1 MYTPER
7 MLPPVILCYDFVLDF
22 TLLYG
27 YQSVVNH
34 LNSLKGHP
42 VSKFQLV
49 YNFENEDEIRVH
61 LDGSTRSAA
70 VVTAEPEVTA
80 GADVTVDADG
90 MPYDAEVHSES
101 RALTAAGLWKAQRGK
116 AAQAEAARAAF
127 KAKGGTVAPPA
138 DLPVTAAAMPG
149 LPTTAAAAAM
159 PGLPVAAV
167 SRAPVSFEAVVAKLT
182 DLMSRGKV
190 AATELGAI
198 YILAGAAGPEQFET
212 DETARAKLMD
222 ILVARDI

>member
-1 MYTPER
+1 M
-7 MLPPVILCYDFVLDF
+7 
-22 TLLYG
+22 
-27 YQSVVNH
+27 
-34 LNSLKGHP
+34 
-42 VSKFQLV
+42 SKFQLV
-49 YNFENEDEIRVH
+49 YNFETEDEIRAH
-61 LDGSTRSAA
+61 LDGSNRSVAA
-70 VVTAEPEVTA
+70 TPVAEPEVTA

-101 RALTAAGLWKAQRGK
+101 RAMTAAGLWKAQRGK

-127 KAKGGTVAPPA
+127 KAKGGTVAAPA
-138 DLPVTAAAMPG
+138 DLPTAAAMPG
-149 LPTTAAAAAM
+149 LPTTAAAM

-167 SRAPVSFEAVVAKLT
+167 SRAPVTFEAVVAKLT

-190 AATELGAI
+190 AATELGGI
-198 YILAGAAGPEQFET
+198 YALAGASGPEQFET

>member
-1 MYTPER
+1 M
-7 MLPPVILCYDFVLDF
+7 
-22 TLLYG
+22 
-27 YQSVVNH
+27 
-34 LNSLKGHP
+34 
-42 VSKFQLV
+42 SKFQLV
-49 YNFENEDEIRVH
+49 YNFENEDEIRAH
-61 LDGSTRSAA
+61 LDGSTRSAT

-127 KAKGGTVAPPA
+127 KAKGGTVAPRA

-149 LPTTAAAAAM
+149 LPTTAAAAM

-190 AATELGAI
+190 VPTELGAI
-198 YILAGAAGPEQFET
+198 YMLAGAAGPEQFET

>member
-1 MYTPER
+1 M
-7 MLPPVILCYDFVLDF
+7 
-22 TLLYG
+22 
-27 YQSVVNH
+27 
-34 LNSLKGHP
+34 
-42 VSKFQLV
+42 SKFQLV
-49 YNFENEDEIRVH
+49 YNFENEDEIRAH

-127 KAKGGTVAPPA
+127 KAKGGTIAPPA
-138 DLPVTAAAMPG
+138 DLPVTTAAAAMPG
-149 LPTTAAAAAM
+149 LPTTAAAAM

-190 AATELGAI
+190 VAAELGAI
-198 YILAGAAGPEQFET
+198 YMLAGAAGPEQFET